1 MKIRLLENVTHA
13 GLNGCKGQEI
23 EVDDKLAVDLEKHG
37 HAEFIDA
44 PPQVEE
50 EVHEE
55 AETPGKK
62 KKK

>member
-23 EVDDKLAVDLEKHG
+23 EVNDKLAVDLEKHG

-44 PPQVEE
+44 PPQIEE
-50 EVHEE
+50 EVHE
-55 AETPGKK
+55 
-62 KKK
+62 